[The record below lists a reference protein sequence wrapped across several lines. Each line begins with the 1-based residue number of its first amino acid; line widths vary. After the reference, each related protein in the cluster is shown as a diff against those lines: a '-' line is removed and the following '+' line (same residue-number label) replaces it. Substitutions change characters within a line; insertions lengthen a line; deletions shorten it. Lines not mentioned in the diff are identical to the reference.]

1 MSLIYIE
8 LSSFP
13 KTTYWSHYLF
23 SIVYSCLLCQRLIV
37 CVSVYFW
44 ALYSVPLIHV
54 SIFVPISCSFDYY
67 SLVVLFELSAV
78 DLCFPK
84 SSTVIG
90 TGRYVE
96 ICFLTKPIFKL
107 QLDVTAEPS
116 AGKYQFSFQSQRG
129 AVPKNVHTTT
139 RLCLFHILVRLCSK
153 SFKLVFSTMWTENFQ
168 MYKLGLERAGEPQS
182 KLPTFLGS

>member
-1 MSLIYIE
+1 
-8 LSSFP
+8 
-13 KTTYWSHYLF
+13 
-23 SIVYSCLLCQRLIV
+23 
-37 CVSVYFW
+37 
-44 ALYSVPLIHV
+44 V

-139 RLCLFHILVRLCSK
+139 RLCLFRILVRLCSK
-153 SFKLVFSTMWTENFQ
+153 SFKLVFSSM
-168 MYKLGLERAGEPQS
+168 
-182 KLPTFLGS
+182 